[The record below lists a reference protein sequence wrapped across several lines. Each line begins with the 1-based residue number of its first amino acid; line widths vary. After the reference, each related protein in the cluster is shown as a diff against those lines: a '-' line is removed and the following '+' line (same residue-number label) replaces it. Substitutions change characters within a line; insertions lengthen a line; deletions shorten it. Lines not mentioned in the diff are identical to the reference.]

1 MRVLLV
7 NKYFFRKGGAET
19 YFFSLADLLKKHGH
33 QVDFFSMR
41 HAKNHDTPYDRY
53 FVEYW
58 NNKDHSLANITKAS
72 GRLLY
77 SVEARKKIQ
86 RLLSNHRPDLVHLN
100 NIYHQISPSILH
112 TIQKHRIASVMTI
125 HDLKMVCAVYAMYN
139 REKICEA
146 CKDGKHYHCFLNKC
160 VKNSRLKSLLG
171 SMEMYLHHWLLNI
184 YSLIDIFISP
194 SQFIKNKLL
203 ESGFKGTIEY
213 LPNFV
218 ELEGFQPQYK
228 WENASIVYCGRL
240 MRNKGVMTL
249 VDAVKPLDDIVLN
262 IIGDG
267 PLRPWIEEKIEKEHI
282 NNIQLLGFQ
291 SGKNLHT
298 HIKRAMFT
306 VVPSELYENNPLAV
320 IESFSL
326 GKPVIGSRI
335 GGIPEL
341 VIDNFSG
348 LTFAPKDASDL
359 RHKIKWLKSNPE
371 LIVQMGIN
379 ARKYVEQNLSA
390 EKYYERIESL
400 YKDVVN

>member
-1 MRVLLV
+1 MRVLLI

-19 YFFSLADLLKKHGH
+19 YFFSLADLLKKRGH

-41 HAKNHDTPYDRY
+41 HVKNHDTPYDRY

-86 RLLSNHRPDLVHLN
+86 QLLSNHRPDLVHLN

-112 TIQKHRIASVMTI
+112 TIQKHRIPSVMTI

-139 REKICEA
+139 SGKICEA
-146 CKDGKHYHCFLNKC
+146 CKDGKYYHCFLNQC

-213 LPNFV
+213 LPNFI
-218 ELEGFQPQYK
+218 ELEGFEPQYK

-240 MRNKGVMTL
+240 IRNKGVMTL
-249 VDAVKPLDDIVLN
+249 VDAVKFLDDIVLN

-267 PLRPWIEEKIEKEHI
+267 PLRPWIEEKIKKEHI

-306 VVPSELYENNPLAV
+306 VVPSELYENNPLAI

-341 VIDNFSG
+341 VIDNFNG

-379 ARKYVEQNLSA
+379 ARKYVEQNLNA
-390 EKYYERIESL
+390 EKYYKRIESL
-400 YKDVVN
+400 YKGVVN